1 MKRISILLL
10 AVLLFTLSLAQVSQF
25 PQVYY
30 YGADSG
36 NPELIIHSSNSS
48 SSSAITE
55 LSLTA
60 KIGADALFTNSS
72 DPYEMNWVRVSL
84 PSTSS
89 SNNSPNYGYLRC
101 NEFYGKINS
110 TNNYATVNTTS
121 TPLGV
126 RTCAGCTST
135 YVTSGG
141 QSIWYGKNSIL
152 ALTGSTSS
160 GWYEIYLPNGTGG
173 YPMAFSQPTGW
184 VNGQYLS
191 FPSSQSYK
199 IIGGRVCNGS
209 GNCTIIGNVNQATIT
224 YSGLGTT
231 RSGSGSYEYKVPT
244 NWNGTLTCSHPSY
257 NSSSPASYSIS
268 ASSNNYSKHF
278 ILSNCTTPNAPTISS
293 CNGANANSFTA
304 NWSSVSGA
312 TNYYLDVSTNSSF
325 SSFVSGYNNLNV
337 GNVITKS
344 VTGLNANTT
353 YYYRVRV
360 YTCALSSNSSYS
372 SCQTT
377 TSCTTPNAPTISTCS
392 GANTNSFTANWSSVS
407 GATKYYLDVS
417 TNSSF
422 SSFVSGY
429 NNLDVGNVITKSVTG
444 LSANTTYYYRVR
456 VYTCALSANS
466 SYSTCQ
472 TTTSCTTPNAPTIS
486 TCSGANTNSF
496 TANWSTVAGATNYYL
511 DVSTNSSFSS
521 FVSGYNNLDV
531 GNVITKSVTGLN
543 ANTTYYYRV
552 RVYTCAL
559 SANSGIQN
567 CATLTN
573 NNGTISGT
581 ILCQNIKNING
592 DIQNNNVSV
601 TVNLY
606 NAGSTT
612 VLQTISSSNG
622 SFLFTNLSL
631 GNFDVEVV
639 HNYFGR
645 NFKTKETNIV
655 VNTSDIELKLSSKVF
670 EQISNYNQ
678 YLEDLTCYLNEIAEE
693 KHLYPSYN
701 MNTSN
706 SYISDNISLRNND
719 NQQLEALLRL
729 AMAERMLVN
738 YYEQARGMTEEF
750 VMSADEFAH
759 TVFNLVKIFTCDPN
773 STLMEGL
780 VEFAIDGIAEAVK
793 VPVYLSSSPNK
804 IYFIGAIDGV
814 ADGLKTK
821 GRNFE
826 ISPQTI
832 YNSQK
837 RWIHPWYMKN
847 SLSRSYVDPTLSL
860 PSNITNLSE
869 TGQFVGNI
877 QNTISS
883 NNLLLQ
889 NSSIETAVASG
900 WAQGLRDNPDWI
912 EFLGE
917 LATSTACSNLLSKI
931 ASVGYNGANIL
942 LLSGS
947 IFKSVKRTFQLSDEV
962 YTTSLNSYN
971 RIHTDDNANNFN
983 ITLHNQRLGD
993 ITNAVNDF
1001 EMEYQNT
1008 IDEISLNNYVNL
1020 SGRITTLISL
1030 NNIINQSVR
1039 DELFG
1044 IKSALPY
1051 SVIPDSMYLNSI
1063 QHSVIS
1069 SPLTRSGHLIALSYF
1084 SKNLDLTD
1092 IKDSIIANSMSVYAY
1107 DASMIQELDGLGN
1120 VLDGINSPAYIVVKE
1135 SNIPLIGLSGNNN
1148 PINLI
1153 LKNYGSNDASNVYI
1167 LIESDGVAQFSTDSI
1182 YVGSL
1187 NANEEKI
1194 LSFNL
1199 ISPMIE
1205 DTLSFYNIL
1214 IYGDSINAESKGG
1227 TTSSTSKITNI
1238 KNDVERKIKFSI
1250 YPNPNNGLF
1259 IVEFE
1264 SLNNENEITIVNN
1277 IGQQVYF
1284 EKLSNSIGIQTKE
1297 IKLNNLPKGIYNIQ
1311 IKSGRDIS
1319 IQKIVIN

>member
-1 MKRISILLL
+1 M
-10 AVLLFTLSLAQVSQF
+10 
-25 PQVYY
+25 
-30 YGADSG
+30 
-36 NPELIIHSSNSS
+36 
-48 SSSAITE
+48 
-55 LSLTA
+55 
-60 KIGADALFTNSS
+60 
-72 DPYEMNWVRVSL
+72 
-84 PSTSS
+84 
-89 SNNSPNYGYLRC
+89 
-101 NEFYGKINS
+101 
-110 TNNYATVNTTS
+110 
-121 TPLGV
+121 
-126 RTCAGCTST
+126 
-135 YVTSGG
+135 
-141 QSIWYGKNSIL
+141 
-152 ALTGSTSS
+152 
-160 GWYEIYLPNGTGG
+160 
-173 YPMAFSQPTGW
+173 
-184 VNGQYLS
+184 
-191 FPSSQSYK
+191 
-199 IIGGRVCNGS
+199 
-209 GNCTIIGNVNQATIT
+209 
-224 YSGLGTT
+224 
-231 RSGSGSYEYKVPT
+231 
-244 NWNGTLTCSHPSY
+244 
-257 NSSSPASYSIS
+257 
-268 ASSNNYSKHF
+268 
-278 ILSNCTTPNAPTISS
+278 
-293 CNGANANSFTA
+293 
-304 NWSSVSGA
+304 
-312 TNYYLDVSTNSSF
+312 
-325 SSFVSGYNNLNV
+325 
-337 GNVITKS
+337 
-344 VTGLNANTT
+344 
-353 YYYRVRV
+353 
-360 YTCALSSNSSYS
+360 
-372 SCQTT
+372 
-377 TSCTTPNAPTISTCS
+377 
-392 GANTNSFTANWSSVS
+392 
-407 GATKYYLDVS
+407 DVS

-521 FVSGYNNLDV
+521 FVSGYNNLNV

-592 DIQNNNVSV
+592 DIQNNNVSA